1 MKTWIKTSIAAAII
15 ATSAIG
21 ASAIARGGDCDGMGM
36 RDGRQGMQQMSPEK
50 MKERMAQ
57 RGEVQA
63 AKLELALALTPAQK
77 PAWNDF
83 KAAMKDR
90 GERMASHMM
99 ARNAEDRPVTVLDR
113 MAKMEEMSKLRQTE
127 MAEMRKAV
135 EVFYAQ
141 LTDAQKTVFDA
152 EFDRMGGR
160 HGGGHHKMGSGKADG
175 RGAGRD

>member
-1 MKTWIKTSIAAAII
+1 MKNWIKTSIAAAII

-21 ASAIARGGDCDGMGM
+21 VSAVARGGDCDGM
-36 RDGRQGMQQMSPEK
+36 RDGRPGAQQMSPEK
-50 MKERMAQ
+50 MKARMAQ

-77 PAWNDF
+77 PAWDDF
-83 KAAMKDR
+83 KAALKAR
-90 GERMASHMM
+90 GERMVEQMT
-99 ARNAEDRPVTVLDR
+99 ARSDAERPTTVLDR
-113 MAKMEEMSKLRQTE
+113 MAKMEEMSKLRQAE

-141 LTDAQKTVFDA
+141 LSDAQKTVFDA

-160 HGGGHHKMGSGKADG
+160 HGARDHKMGKGKPDG
-175 RGAGRD
+175 MGAGRN